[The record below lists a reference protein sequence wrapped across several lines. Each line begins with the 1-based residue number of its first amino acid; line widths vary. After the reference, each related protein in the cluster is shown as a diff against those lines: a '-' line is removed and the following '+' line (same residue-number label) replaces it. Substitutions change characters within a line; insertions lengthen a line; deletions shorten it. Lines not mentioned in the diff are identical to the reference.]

1 MAAPIAVP
9 CFETISGLI
18 LDKNIFAETIRE
30 TKPEKESTNNPEYL
44 TRKETAQRFHISL
57 VTLNRLTK
65 EGILKGFKIG
75 GRVLY
80 KYAEIEQG
88 LTEMHK
94 KYRR

>member
-1 MAAPIAVP
+1 M
-9 CFETISGLI
+9 TDLLI
-18 LDKNIFAETIRE
+18 HMTRQDLRNELNQFAEQIRE
-30 TKPEKESTNNPEYL
+30 TKPDKETSKEPEYL
-44 TRKETAQRFHISL
+44 TRKETALKFHISL

-65 EGILKGFKIG
+65 DGTLKSYRIG

-80 KYAEIEQG
+80 KSNEINHA

>member
-1 MAAPIAVP
+1 MNDLVIHMTRQDLRN
-9 CFETISGLI
+9 EL
-18 LDKNIFAETIRE
+18 KQFAETIRE
-30 TKPEKESTNNPEYL
+30 NTSEKETTKQPEYL
-44 TRKETAQRFHISL
+44 TRKETALKFHISL

-65 EGILKGFKIG
+65 DGTLKSYRIG

-80 KYAEIEQG
+80 KSNEINQA